1 MTEGKKAMKAQR
13 SVYISEEMW
22 KSLRKAAV
30 DAGVPVSTLIEEV
43 LKGWLLMQGLG
54 QALKEERTSGSGTSP
69 SSEHP

>member
-1 MTEGKKAMKAQR
+1 MSAGKKAMKSQR

-22 KSLRKAAV
+22 RDLKKAAV

-54 QALKEERTSGSGTSP
+54 QALKEERRSGSGMSP
-69 SSEHP
+69 LSEHP